1 MAQSHSLEKP
11 PYHCHWH
18 WHCHHRVIIS
28 EWTLRVRV
36 FQLISAGSTLDFILA
51 NFWQSVKK
59 VPKLVPCAMNK

>member
-1 MAQSHSLEKP
+1 MPWPVPVLVAVPVPVAAKSSILQ
-11 PYHCHWH
+11 
-18 WHCHHRVIIS
+18 

-36 FQLISAGSTLDFILA
+36 LELISAGSTLDFILA